1 MLRLIPLQV
10 GHVRITILWLA
21 HINIDKRDF
30 DSEVVLPTKYYI
42 ITTLIETD
50 E

>member
-1 MLRLIPLQV
+1 MLRLIPLRV

-30 DSEVVLPTKYYI
+30 DSEVVLPTKILYHNYF
-42 ITTLIETD
+42 D
-50 E
+50 RN